1 MNLKKFLE
9 NLISTAN
16 VANPSNLV
24 GTKTPE
30 GGHKGPARLPFSKP
44 KSTTKLKKPAEVNDN
59 ADMIMN
65 IDVQRRPTFFKVQ
78 PSEWVDSDI
87 KEEKPKKK
95 FKRKNK

>member
-44 KSTTKLKKPAEVNDN
+44 KSTTKLK
-59 ADMIMN
+59 
-65 IDVQRRPTFFKVQ
+65 
-78 PSEWVDSDI
+78 
-87 KEEKPKKK
+87 
-95 FKRKNK
+95 